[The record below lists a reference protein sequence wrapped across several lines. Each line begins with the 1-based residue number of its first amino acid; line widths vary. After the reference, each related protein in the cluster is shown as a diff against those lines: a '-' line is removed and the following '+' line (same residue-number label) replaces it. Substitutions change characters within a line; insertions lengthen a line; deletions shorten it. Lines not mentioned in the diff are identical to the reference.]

1 MEHIRV
7 PIHDENGSLVQQRFQ
22 EFLSSFFVDNDYS
35 AELTEQ
41 QYVIY
46 PPCCC
51 KLGFSILT
59 RGVLDAAS

>member
-1 MEHIRV
+1 
-7 PIHDENGSLVQQRFQ
+7 
-22 EFLSSFFVDNDYS
+22 VDNDYS